1 MAGGCRDATSQCC
14 WELLAAILDAA
25 FLLRREFRMCS
36 SLEEFDVHTRGVVNL
51 VQAWR
56 SADSAARA
64 VWRLEDLTAEW
75 LKLAGKAHELRDYY
89 CEHGQFPNSE
99 ATYSYF
105 VEILDGAAKCGLDLD
120 GLICMFEAEGYEVKV
135 ADALRRGI
143 DRFHEIIDED
153 RFATNA
159 SFGGGALDEWD

>member
-1 MAGGCRDATSQCC
+1 MCR
-14 WELLAAILDAA
+14 
-25 FLLRREFRMCS
+25 
-36 SLEEFDVHTRGVVNL
+36 SLEDFDIHARGVVSL
-51 VQAWR
+51 VETWKSEHTAVR
-56 SADSAARA
+56 G

-75 LKLAGKAHELRDYY
+75 IKLAAKAHELRACY
-89 CEHGQFPNSE
+89 CEHGQFPNSG

-105 VEILDGAAKCGLDLD
+105 VEVLDEAAKCGRDLD
-120 GLICMFEAEGYEVKV
+120 GLVRMFEGEGHEVAG

-143 DRFHEIIDED
+143 DKFQEVIDED